1 MKVDNKIVLSDMGV
15 TYRTIEFSD
24 KAINK
29 LKIIST
35 KKNIDVRFKSLPSYL
50 RGLHLKYSPITQL
63 KKFYLRYNIKVKLY
77 HYP

>member
-15 TYRTIEFSD
+15 TYRTIEFAD

-35 KKNIDVRFKSLPSYL
+35 KKNAKNSGDPTTR
-50 RGLHLKYSPITQL
+50 
-63 KKFYLRYNIKVKLY
+63 
-77 HYP
+77 